1 MESRLRLFLL
11 TPILA
16 SVLLLGTS
24 GCSLFRH
31 HKHASAEDAGT
42 SAGPVVV
49 DSATAATTA
58 TVTEPVLDPKVKRRK
73 IKTPSIRSS
82 DFEFGVFG
90 GILGIEDFGSHTVY
104 GARIDYHVSES
115 FFFEGAYG
123 RSRGGKTTAETIAGN
138 IQIVSSANRNYNYY
152 NLSLGWDALPGE
164 VFVGEN
170 RAYNSALYF
179 VVGAGDTKFAGDNHF
194 TVNGGFGYRVL
205 VNNWVTARIDIR
217 DYLYDTALL
226 NSPKKVVNNLEAT
239 LGLSFYF

>member
-11 TPILA
+11 TPLMVSIL
-16 SVLLLGTS
+16 LCNS

-31 HKHASAEDAGT
+31 KTRT
-42 SAGPVVV
+42 SNEPATSSGPVVV
-49 DSATAATTA
+49 DAAASATTA
-58 TVTEPVLDPKVKRRK
+58 TVTEPVLEPKVERRK
-73 IKTPSIRSS
+73 IKTPKIHSS
-82 DFEFGVFG
+82 DFEIGMFG
-90 GILGIEDFGSHTVY
+90 GILGIEDFGSHSVY
-104 GARIDYHVSES
+104 GARVDFHISES
-115 FFFEGAYG
+115 FFLQGAYG
-123 RSRGGKTTAETIAGN
+123 RSRGGKTTAESLSGN
-138 IQIVSSANRNYNYY
+138 IQVLSSANRNYNYY

-179 VVGAGDTKFAGDNHF
+179 IVGAGGTKFAGDNHF

-205 VNNWVTARIDIR
+205 VNNWVSARIDIR

>member
-11 TPILA
+11 TPLMVSI
-16 SVLLLGTS
+16 LLLGTS

-31 HKHASAEDAGT
+31 HKRNAGEDAGT

-49 DSATAATTA
+49 DSASAATTA
-58 TVTEPVLDPKVKRRK
+58 EVTEPVLEPKVERRK
-73 IKTPSIRSS
+73 IKTPKIHGS
-82 DFEFGVFG
+82 DFELGAFG
-90 GILGIEDFGSHTVY
+90 GILGIEDFGSHSVY
-104 GARIDYHVSES
+104 GARLDYHITES
-115 FFFEGAYG
+115 FFLEGAYG
-123 RSRGGKTTAETIAGN
+123 RSRGGKTSAESLFGN
-138 IQIVSSANRNYNYY
+138 LQVLSSSDRNYSYY

-164 VFVGEN
+164 VFIGRN

-179 VVGAGDTKFAGDNHF
+179 LVGGGNTTFAGYEHF

-217 DYLYDTALL
+217 DYVFDTVATG
-226 NSPKKVVNNLEAT
+226 PKKVVNNLEAT

>member
-11 TPILA
+11 TPLLA
-16 SVLLLGTS
+16 SILLLGTS

-31 HKHASAEDAGT
+31 HKHASAEEAGT

-49 DSATAATTA
+49 DSATSATTA

-73 IKTPSIRSS
+73 IKTPSIHSS

-90 GILGIEDFGSHTVY
+90 GILGIEDFGSHSVY
-104 GARIDYHVSES
+104 GARIDYHISES

-123 RSRGGKTTAETIAGN
+123 RSRGGKTSAESLFGN
-138 IQIVSSANRNYNYY
+138 LQVLSTTDRNYNYY
-152 NLSLGWDALPGE
+152 NLSIGWDALPGE

-179 VVGAGDTKFAGDNHF
+179 IVGGGDTKFAGANHF
-194 TVNGGFGYRVL
+194 TLNGGFGYRVL

-217 DYLYDTALL
+217 DYVFDMSLL
-226 NSPKKVVNNLEAT
+226 GPKKVVNNLEAT
-239 LGLSFYF
+239 LGLQFYF